1 MHKSKQTLGNY
12 IKPDLA
18 VSLLNSFK
26 PEGGV
31 YPGSK
36 LGPKLVII
44 YTDNGTDLNQEWE
57 YARSAEDTIDD
68 FKLTSCLTL
77 KDCHFGQGCVQTCQL
92 HHNLHP
98 AV

>member
-1 MHKSKQTLGNY
+1 MYYKFSSSILNSYRPTIIYFNYERIIGKFLSQEQNYCIVIHTLGNY

-31 YPGSK
+31 YPGSI

-44 YTDNGTDLNQEWE
+44 YTDNGTDLN
-57 YARSAEDTIDD
+57 
-68 FKLTSCLTL
+68 
-77 KDCHFGQGCVQTCQL
+77 
-92 HHNLHP
+92 
-98 AV
+98 

>member
-1 MHKSKQTLGNY
+1 MYYKFSSSILNSYRPTIVYFIYERIIGKFLSQEQNYCIVICCVIHTLGNY

-31 YPGSK
+31 YPGST

-44 YTDNGTDLNQEWE
+44 YTDNGTDLN
-57 YARSAEDTIDD
+57 
-68 FKLTSCLTL
+68 
-77 KDCHFGQGCVQTCQL
+77 
-92 HHNLHP
+92 
-98 AV
+98 